1 MRDKRSHSE
10 DQVGNFGASALH
22 FLRLSRLT
30 SHVSQLSVSPSPFYP
45 LPSPFPLA
53 IPPPL
58 LLIPSH
64 MTSNAVLFLARRYLR
79 AKRSFVSII
88 TVISV
93 LGVAVGV
100 LMMIVVNA
108 VMQGFEGEFR
118 EALIGY
124 QPHMLIK
131 RADGKPAAL
140 TEVEAILAKLRGST
154 PGGGPPGL
162 VPTEVEAILAKLR
175 SRPEIQA
182 TTPYVGGIVYLE
194 RDGRQTGA
202 HLFGLP
208 DDGEAFYM
216 KKIAK
221 HCLDGS
227 LDLQDDAIVTADMAA
242 AELDAQIG
250 GKLAIYASSN
260 VTDAVRRFRT
270 ASDISDENKRHAA
283 YKDIKLRPREIALSG
298 YTRSETAGHFAYTT
312 LATAQKIFG
321 FDRTIS
327 GVLVEVKQPNDIK
340 ALHQRLLDDKII
352 QQGWRATLWTDV
364 GDARLAAMSNER
376 LMMFFILGI
385 IGLVAAFAVMNTTI
399 TVTTQKRREIGVLAA
414 LGTRQGQIIRIFVS
428 QAAVVGVVGTLVGL
442 LGSGLVLTYRNT
454 IRAWLAGGGASDGM
468 FLATIPAHIDPV
480 FITFTC
486 VGSILLC
493 LVAAFPAAYLA
504 SRVDPAVALRD

>member
-1 MRDKRSHSE
+1 
-10 DQVGNFGASALH
+10 
-22 FLRLSRLT
+22 
-30 SHVSQLSVSPSPFYP
+30 
-45 LPSPFPLA
+45 
-53 IPPPL
+53 
-58 LLIPSH
+58 

-131 RADGKPAAL
+131 PADGKPASPS
-140 TEVEAILAKLRGST
+140 EVEEIL
-154 PGGGPPGL
+154 
-162 VPTEVEAILAKLR
+162 EKLR
-175 SRPEIQA
+175 SWPEIQA
-182 TTPYVGGIVYLE
+182 STPYVGGFVYLE
-194 RDGRQTGA
+194 RDNAQTGA
-202 HLFGLP
+202 DLFGLP
-208 DDGEAFYM
+208 PDGEAFYM
-216 KKIAK
+216 QKIAK
-221 HCLDGS
+221 HRLDGS
-227 LDLQDDAIVTADMAA
+227 LDLQNDAVVTADLAA
-242 AELDAQIG
+242 VDLNANIG
-250 GKLAIYASSN
+250 DKLAIYASSN

-270 ASDISDENKRHAA
+270 ASDIDDEDKRHAA
-283 YKDIKLRPREIALSG
+283 YKDIKLRPREISLSG
-298 YTRSETAGHFAYTT
+298 YTRSETAGHYAYTT

-321 FDRTIS
+321 FDGKLS
-327 GVLVEVKQPNDIK
+327 GALVEVKQPNEIK
-340 ALHQRLLDDKII
+340 ALHQRLLDAKVIPE
-352 QQGWRATLWTDV
+352 GWRAALWTDV

-376 LMMFFILGI
+376 FMMFFILGI

-428 QAAVVGVVGTLVGL
+428 QAAVVGVVGTLCGL

-454 IRAWLAGGGASDGM
+454 IRAWMAGGGSADGL
-468 FLATIPAHIDPV
+468 FLATIPAYIDPV

-486 VGSILLC
+486 VGSIVLC
-493 LVAAFPAAYLA
+493 LLAAFPPAYLA

>member
-1 MRDKRSHSE
+1 
-10 DQVGNFGASALH
+10 
-22 FLRLSRLT
+22 
-30 SHVSQLSVSPSPFYP
+30 
-45 LPSPFPLA
+45 
-53 IPPPL
+53 
-58 LLIPSH
+58 

-88 TVISV
+88 TVISI

-131 RADGKPAAL
+131 PADGKPAL
-140 TEVEAILAKLRGST
+140 
-154 PGGGPPGL
+154 
-162 VPTEVEAILAKLR
+162 PTEVEAILEKLR
-175 SRPEIQA
+175 SWPEIQA
-182 TTPYVGGIVYLE
+182 STPYVGGIVYLE
-194 RDGRQTGA
+194 LEGAQTGA
-202 HLFGLP
+202 PLFGLP
-208 DDGEAFYM
+208 PDGEAFYM
-216 KKIAK
+216 DKIAK
-221 HCLDGS
+221 HRMDGS
-227 LDLQDDAIVTADMAA
+227 LDLQDDAIITADVAA
-242 AELDAQIG
+242 AELNASIG
-250 GKLAIYASSN
+250 NKLAIYPSSN
-260 VTDAVRRFRT
+260 VTSAVRRFRA
-270 ASDISDENKRHAA
+270 ASDLDDENKRHAA
-283 YKDIKLRPREIALSG
+283 YKEIKLRPREIALTG
-298 YTRSETAGHFAYTT
+298 YTRAESAGHFAYTT

-321 FDRTIS
+321 FEGTLT
-327 GVLVEVKQPNDIK
+327 GALVEVKQPNEIK
-340 ALHQRLLDDKII
+340 ALHQRLLDAKVIPE
-352 QQGWRATLWTDV
+352 GWSATLWTDV

-376 LMMFFILGI
+376 FMMFFILGI

-414 LGTRQGQIIRIFVS
+414 LGTRQGQIVRIFVS

-454 IRAWLAGGGASDGM
+454 IRAWLAGGGAADGM

-493 LVAAFPAAYLA
+493 LVAAFPPAYLA